1 MTTDK
6 LTKMKQMMAN
16 NPPPEPFYLEVE
28 QKSDNGVTIY
38 KPLVVRFAFE
48 SKFDDIKW
56 TIYGD
61 FDAQGN
67 SNRYWKFD
75 GVDGAEKIHQWAE
88 AEVQLMERIEKGKV
102 HYECLSIKW
111 EDDEEVSDGHAQ
123 DIPEVG
129 ITETTKVE
137 QKATV
142 KPAGGIG
149 KDDQVP
155 AVWMLPREY
164 HEQANEKQRK
174 SIEMQ
179 VAVKAYTEFC
189 STDYATDKDRTIL
202 RNILEKM
209 IGSELWI
216 IPTTESSDET
226 KNETK

>member
-1 MTTDK
+1 
-6 LTKMKQMMAN
+6 MKQMMAN

-28 QKSDNGVTIY
+28 QKSDDGTIVY
-38 KPLVVRFAFE
+38 KPLMVRFAFE

-56 TIYGD
+56 TLYGD
-61 FDAQGN
+61 FDEQGN

-75 GVDGAEKIHQWAE
+75 GVSGAERIKQWAE
-88 AEVQLMERIEKGKV
+88 AEVQLMEQTVKGKTF
-102 HYECLSIKW
+102 YECISIKW
-111 EDDEEVSDGHAQ
+111 EDDPEASDGHLQ
-123 DIPEVG
+123 DIPTVA
-129 ITETTKVE
+129 ITETTKEE

-164 HEQANEKQRK
+164 HEQANDKQRK

-189 STDYATDKDRTIL
+189 STDYATEEDRTIL
-202 RNILEKM
+202 KNILEKM
-209 IGSELWI
+209 IGSELWQL
-216 IPTTESSDET
+216 PQEDSDET